1 MGGRLPLGHREV
13 PYVLADGRL
22 QLSLSVGVPH
32 NDLRKCLPPTPPF
45 LNPIGAVSVA
55 TGALLPLLP
64 APLSLCPYLLLLL
77 FLIPSMVYR
86 QKKDHDAS
94 QKGRLIHS
102 DHVGHKRTRLL
113 EHVLLMRDFQRYFQP
128 IFNPIS
134 APYVFE
140 DSCLT
145 PQNLLLGLFNRA
157 SAQFQLYFSPISAR
171 FQPTASSTQL
181 RLNFNST

>member
-1 MGGRLPLGHREV
+1 MVMVPPPPPRPPPPPPPWLWAMYTARYIASTNHPPQGGLGGRLPLGHHEV

-22 QLSLSVGVPH
+22 QLSLSVGVPR

-45 LNPIGAVSVA
+45 LNPIGAVGVA

-64 APLSLCPYLLLLL
+64 APLSLCPYLLPLL

-86 QKKDHDAS
+86 QKKDHNAS
-94 QKGRLIHS
+94 QKGRLSRS
-102 DHVGHKRTRLL
+102 DHVGRKRTRLL

-140 DSCLT
+140 D
-145 PQNLLLGLFNRA
+145 FHA
-157 SAQFQLYFSPISAR
+157 
-171 FQPTASSTQL
+171 
-181 RLNFNST
+181 

>member
-1 MGGRLPLGHREV
+1 LGGRLPLGHREV

-22 QLSLSVGVPH
+22 QLSLSVGVPR

-45 LNPIGAVSVA
+45 LNAIGAVGVA

-64 APLSLCPYLLLLL
+64 APLSLCPYLLPLL

-94 QKGRLIHS
+94 QKGRLSHS
-102 DHVGHKRTRLL
+102 DHVGRKRTRLL

-140 DSCLT
+140 D
-145 PQNLLLGLFNRA
+145 FHA
-157 SAQFQLYFSPISAR
+157 
-171 FQPTASSTQL
+171 
-181 RLNFNST
+181 